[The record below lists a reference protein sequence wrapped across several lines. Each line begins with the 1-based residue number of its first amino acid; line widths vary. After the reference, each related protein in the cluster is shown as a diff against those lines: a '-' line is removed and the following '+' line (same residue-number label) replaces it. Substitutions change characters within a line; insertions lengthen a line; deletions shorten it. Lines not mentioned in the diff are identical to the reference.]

1 MGFISDLGKVASKAW
16 TYFTEDPTGT
26 AISNAAVL
34 GYTLNKINKSSNK
47 QSDAPIRPSAVTTVG
62 GQATSEGSSLNLH
75 RVQLDPDTNA
85 KIPVVYGEAYV
96 GGKVIDARLGEDA
109 CKTMWFCLA
118 LSEQTGN
125 LIDGTASEITIEEVW
140 WNSKKL
146 FIGTDGITVTRYVDQ
161 DGEYDNSIN
170 GKIRIYPFSGNSET
184 PSNIRNQS
192 QGNSANAYD
201 LFPRWTSTNQMND
214 LVFVLISMDYFPA
227 GDIRGMGTWTF
238 KVKNTM
244 NKPGDVLND
253 YMTNTRYGAG
263 IPASEIET

>member
-1 MGFISDLGKVASKAW
+1 MSFISELGKIASKAW
-16 TYFTEDPTGT
+16 TYFTEDPTGKS
-26 AISNAAVL
+26 ISNAAVL
-34 GYTLNKINKSSNK
+34 GFTLNKLNKSTNK
-47 QSDAPIRPSAVTTVG
+47 QSDPPITTTTSTTTQGMTG
-62 GQATSEGSSLNLH
+62 GSEITMY

-96 GGKVIDARLGEDA
+96 GGKVIDARLGEDV

-125 LIDGTASEITIEEVW
+125 LIDGTPSELSIQECW
-140 WNSKKL
+140 WNGKKIQ
-146 FIGTDGITVTRYVDQ
+146 FQGDGVTSLRYINQ
-161 DGEYDNSIN
+161 DGEYDDSIS
-170 GKIRIYPFSGNSET
+170 GKIRVYPFSGNSQT
-184 PSNIRNQS
+184 PTNIRNYS
-192 QGNSANAYD
+192 SGNTANAYD

-227 GDIRGMGTWTF
+227 GDIRGLGTWTF

-244 NKPGDVLND
+244 TKPGDVLYD

-263 IPASEIET
+263 IPPGEIET